1 MECDLGKP
9 QGRQVG
15 GVDTDVV
22 SEPNRSAWFHAF
34 QRIEGGI
41 EGACRGVQI
50 DLQLHPGAFRTAL
63 DVAVADL
70 VRGIQAGTSPW
81 WPREVAGSLPVWQ
94 CGFRV
99 GERSDTDLEV
109 VWLRSC
115 RPTYLHFKEVA
126 RSMATG
132 WVCWAQAHSASGGSS
147 VFRSADRAEPQNCLP
162 WPLP

>member
-1 MECDLGKP
+1 MERDLGKP
-9 QGRQVG
+9 QGRRVG

-70 VRGIQAGTSPW
+70 VRGIQAGHLTASDNG
-81 WPREVAGSLPVWQ
+81 PRHCFQGFGIAGYMGRNVRAGPSSQ
-94 CGFRV
+94 
-99 GERSDTDLEV
+99 
-109 VWLRSC
+109 
-115 RPTYLHFKEVA
+115 
-126 RSMATG
+126 ATG
-132 WVCWAQAHSASGGSS
+132 GLPLLIRQAHGGPEKSLGGLP
-147 VFRSADRAEPQNCLP
+147 FGSADFG
-162 WPLP
+162 